1 MALAMSIYV
10 LYYGINNFD
19 NYDNKIPLRERIGY
33 LKNVWPILFL
43 IIIVLG
49 SIYGGITTPTEA
61 AAVGVLGSL
70 LLSIIYKRL
79 NTSILKKILIKTS
92 TTTCFIFVIIIGA
105 LTFGFL
111 MSYLRIPVQLADYF
125 LNNKMSSWE
134 ILIIINIIFFFLGM
148 FMESSAILLVV
159 IPLLMPTIRTIG
171 FDPLWIGVI
180 LLINIELGLLTPPVG
195 MNLYIIKGIGKEY
208 NLKFNEIVRGT
219 IPFIFAQILIW
230 LILILFPDLVLFLPN
245 LM

>member
-1 MALAMSIYV
+1 
-10 LYYGINNFD
+10 
-19 NYDNKIPLRERIGY
+19 
-33 LKNVWPILFL
+33 
-43 IIIVLG
+43 
-49 SIYGGITTPTEA
+49 
-61 AAVGVLGSL
+61 
-70 LLSIIYKRL
+70 
-79 NTSILKKILIKTS
+79 
-92 TTTCFIFVIIIGA
+92 
-105 LTFGFL
+105 
-111 MSYLRIPVQLADYF
+111 
-125 LNNKMSSWE
+125 
-134 ILIIINIIFFFLGM
+134 
-148 FMESSAILLVV
+148 MESSAILLVV

-208 NLKFNEIVRGT
+208 NLKFNAIVRGT

>member
-1 MALAMSIYV
+1 
-10 LYYGINNFD
+10 
-19 NYDNKIPLRERIGY
+19 
-33 LKNVWPILFL
+33 
-43 IIIVLG
+43 
-49 SIYGGITTPTEA
+49 
-61 AAVGVLGSL
+61 
-70 LLSIIYKRL
+70 
-79 NTSILKKILIKTS
+79 
-92 TTTCFIFVIIIGA
+92 
-105 LTFGFL
+105 